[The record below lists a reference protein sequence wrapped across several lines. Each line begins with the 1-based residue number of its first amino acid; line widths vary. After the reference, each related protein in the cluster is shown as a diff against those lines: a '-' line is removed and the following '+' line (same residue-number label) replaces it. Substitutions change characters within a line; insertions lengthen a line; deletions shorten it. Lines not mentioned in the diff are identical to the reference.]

1 MNLKWKHMYP
11 YKRDE
16 KQLWG
21 QICNGG
27 DMMVQNRENKLEEGR
42 LQVAAVRMVEGQD
55 LDSWS

>member
-1 MNLKWKHMYP
+1 MNLKGKHMYP

-27 DMMVQNRENKLEEGR
+27 DMMVQNHENKLEEGR

-55 LDSWS
+55 LDS